1 MTTNDANSEHDGE
14 GDLEDGC
21 SPSTPENDSLQ
32 RQYVLAQSSRMEAEA
47 RAMGGEVV
55 RTDHLVFGARG
66 FPHPIFN
73 QCVLLQP
80 VASIDP
86 EVFADELAAC
96 RALGSPLSIWSM
108 WPTGDLRHL
117 RLTLSGHPPL
127 MARLPGPRP
136 LSATSEP
143 DGLDVAEVAD
153 DEDLRVFG
161 RVAAAGFGMGDGA
174 DDTPSPFDRRM
185 LDTGWRG
192 WLARLDGEPVATAAG
207 RTAHGVNLVEIVA
220 TLERARGRGIGAAVT
235 WAATLA
241 DPTLPAVLVASDL
254 GRPVY
259 TRMGYFTLSRGTV
272 WLDLAN

>member
-1 MTTNDANSEHDGE
+1 
-14 GDLEDGC
+14 
-21 SPSTPENDSLQ
+21 
-32 RQYVLAQSSRMEAEA
+32 
-47 RAMGGEVV
+47 
-55 RTDHLVFGARG
+55 
-66 FPHPIFN
+66 
-73 QCVLLQP
+73 
-80 VASIDP
+80 
-86 EVFADELAAC
+86 
-96 RALGSPLSIWSM
+96 
-108 WPTGDLRHL
+108 
-117 RLTLSGHPPL
+117 
-127 MARLPGPRP
+127 
-136 LSATSEP
+136 
-143 DGLDVAEVAD
+143 
-153 DEDLRVFG
+153 
-161 RVAAAGFGMGDGA
+161 
-174 DDTPSPFDRRM
+174 M